1 MLTKAEVI
9 KSLQSLPNR
18 FQAEEAIERIVL
30 LEKIRIGLQQS
41 DEGKVVVKE
50 QARKRLKKWPFAYY
64 NPKCDG

>member
-1 MLTKAEVI
+1 MLTKTEVI
-9 KSLQSLPNR
+9 KSLQSLPSR

-50 QARKRLKKWPFAYY
+50 QARKRLKKWL
-64 NPKCDG
+64 K